1 MTRPHRQH
9 AKTAAKLIV
18 AALLPILLLILGLLV
33 LRLSYPLPS
42 LEARSTSS
50 AFSDTGK
57 TALGRAIAPQLD
69 GHPAIAGI
77 HPLANAHHAFAARM
91 QLIEAAERSLD
102 LQYYIWNSDRTGIL
116 MFEAVHQAAR
126 RGVRVRLLL
135 DDNPTIGQDQILATL
150 AAHPNIEVR
159 LFNPF
164 VYRKW
169 RVIDWAVDFSRLNR
183 RMHNKSF
190 TADNQATI
198 IGGRNIGDEYFD
210 AAAAGALTFSDLDVL
225 AVGPVVNEVS
235 SDFDRYWASES
246 SYPVERLMPP
256 AQAGA
261 LEDLSARASGIV
273 RHPAAREWLDAV
285 AGVPLVAQLM
295 DGHLELEWA
304 PTRMVSDSPAK
315 GLGQAG
321 PETLLTRQLLEFMGP
336 PNTSFDLVSAY
347 FVPGSNGTRALQE
360 LTGRGV
366 RTRVLAN
373 SLEATDVPP
382 VHSGY
387 IKRRK
392 ALLKAGVELYEM
404 RLVPADVD
412 EGHNAGIFGS
422 SATSL
427 HAKTF
432 AIDRERVFIGSFNFD
447 PRSARL
453 NTELGFVIESP
464 GLARRLSSLF
474 DTNIPALAY
483 QAHLDEHGRLY
494 WTTLKD
500 GEPVRFDTEPG
511 TRAWQRAAVRI
522 MSWLPIDWLL

>member
-1 MTRPHRQH
+1 MTQPNRRR
-9 AKTAAKLIV
+9 AKKAAKFLVIG
-18 AALLPILLLILGLLV
+18 LLLLALGPLV
-33 LRLSYPLPS
+33 LRLGYPLPS
-42 LEARSTSS
+42 LEARSIST
-50 AFSDTGK
+50 AFSDTGE
-57 TALGRAIAPQLD
+57 TSLGRAIAPQVH
-69 GHPAIAGI
+69 GHPAISGVY
-77 HPLANAHHAFAARM
+77 PLANAHHAFAARM
-91 QLIEAAERSLD
+91 QLIKTAERSLD
-102 LQYYIWNSDRTGIL
+102 LQYYIWNGDRTGTL

-135 DDNPTIGQDQILATL
+135 DDNPTAGLDPTL
-150 AAHPNIEVR
+150 AALGAHPNIEVR

-164 VYRKW
+164 VYRNW
-169 RVIDWAVDFSRLNR
+169 RLVDWAIDFSRLNR

-225 AVGPVVNEVS
+225 AVGPVVNKVS
-235 SDFDRYWASES
+235 RDFDRYWASES
-246 SYPVERLMPP
+246 SYPVELMMPP
-256 AQAGA
+256 AEPGA
-261 LEDLSARASGIV
+261 LEGLSARAAAIFQHPGAQGWLENVAETPIV
-273 RHPAAREWLDAV
+273 ERLMSANLD
-285 AGVPLVAQLM
+285 
-295 DGHLELEWA
+295 LEWA

-321 PETLLTRQLLEFMGP
+321 ADGMLTRQLIDFMGP
-336 PNTSFDLVSAY
+336 PNTELDLVSAY
-347 FVPGSNGTRALQE
+347 FVPGSNGTRTFRE
-360 LTGRGV
+360 LTERGV
-366 RTRVLAN
+366 RVRILAN

-404 RLVPADVD
+404 RLVPAAVD
-412 EGHNAGIFGS
+412 EDRNAGIFGS

-432 AIDRERVFIGSFNFD
+432 AIDREQIFIGSFNFD

-453 NTELGFVIESP
+453 NTELGFVIESANLSQRL
-464 GLARRLSSLF
+464 GLIF
-474 DTNIPALAY
+474 DDGVPTLAY
-483 QAHLDEHGRLY
+483 QVHLDEDKHLY
-494 WTTLKD
+494 WTIFQD
-500 GEPVRFDTEPG
+500 GELVRFDTEPG
-511 TRAWQRAAVRI
+511 TSVWQRTAVKV